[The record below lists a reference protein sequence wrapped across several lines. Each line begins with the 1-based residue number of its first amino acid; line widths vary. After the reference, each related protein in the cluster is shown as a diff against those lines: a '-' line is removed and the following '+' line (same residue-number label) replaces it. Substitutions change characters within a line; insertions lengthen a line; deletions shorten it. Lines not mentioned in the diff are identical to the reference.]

1 MPVSL
6 ADATLVPA
14 DPSRAD
20 GGPNGSRRPLAS
32 YWASGRVGSGE
43 VASFAVTEAAGCGPA
58 GAGCGAAAVGGAGG
72 GGAGEAPDAAR
83 KKARPTEPT
92 RGVCLITA
100 SLAPAAL
107 PAPAGLARG

>member
-20 GGPNGSRRPLAS
+20 GGSNGSRRPLAS

-58 GAGCGAAAVGGAGG
+58 GAGCGAAPG
-72 GGAGEAPDAAR
+72 GGAGAGGAGEPPPADR
-83 KKARPTEPT
+83 KKATPRAPT
-92 RGVCLITA
+92 RGVCPITS

-107 PAPAGLARG
+107 PVPAVLAR

>member
-20 GGPNGSRRPLAS
+20 GGSNGSRRPLAS
-32 YWASGRVGSGE
+32 YCASGRVGSGE

-58 GAGCGAAAVGGAGG
+58 GAGCGAAALGRAGARGTREPPH
-72 GGAGEAPDAAR
+72 ADR

-92 RGVCLITA
+92 SRGCLITA
-100 SLAPAAL
+100 SPAPAAL
-107 PAPAGLARG
+107 PAP